1 MRDKRMRGR
10 EEQVVEEGDIGCV
23 KRRTLQSDWSKHNA
37 RGIQMHCDGK
47 RGVPRGLMQ
56 RAARADAACYDGR
69 YTTLA
74 RMTGYTSG
82 WQGALKPL

>member
-1 MRDKRMRGR
+1 MRDKRMREM

-47 RGVPRGLMQ
+47 RGVLRWLML
-56 RAARADAACYDGR
+56 RAAMVG
-69 YTTLA
+69 TPH
-74 RMTGYTSG
+74 
-82 WQGALKPL
+82 WPE